1 MYINNIAH
9 YLPAQRIT
17 NQHFTEINGLSSE
30 WIVER
35 TGIEERRKA
44 GPGENTHTMAVEAV
58 KLLQQKIEFPL
69 QQVDL
74 IVGASYTPYDTIV
87 TLAHSVQHH
96 VDAAEAAVVFI
107 SSACSSFLNAMEIV
121 EGYMAMNKS
130 QNALVV
136 LSEHN
141 TAYNNEQD
149 PKSGHLWGDGASAL
163 LITKEKPAAGGL
175 LVKDI
180 ITRGAANV
188 GRGIE
193 GVTLRPLNGGIEMP
207 YGKDVFLYACSYMAS
222 VTKKILEKNNYGIEN
237 LNYLIPHQ
245 ANLRITKNVA
255 ESLKINPDRAVS
267 NVQYLGNTG
276 CAGAGIGMSEKWQS
290 FKPGDKIV
298 VTVFGGGYSYGAML
312 LEKTADT

>member
-1 MYINNIAH
+1 MYITDIAH
-9 YLPAQRIT
+9 YLPSQRV
-17 NQHFTEINGLSSE
+17 NNVYFAELNGLTHE

-58 KLLQQKIEFPL
+58 KNLQAKTAFPL
-69 QQVDL
+69 KKVDL
-74 IVGASYTPYDTIV
+74 IVGASYTPYDTVV
-87 TLAHSVQHH
+87 TLAHQVQHH
-96 VDAAEAAVVFI
+96 LDAADAVVVYI

-121 EGYMAMNKS
+121 EGYMASGKS
-130 QNALVV
+130 RHAVVV

-141 TAYNNEQD
+141 TAYHNEKD
-149 PKSGHLWGDGASAL
+149 LKAGHLWGDGAMAL
-163 LITKEKPAAGGL
+163 LVSKEPQEASL
-175 LVKDI
+175 HVREI

-188 GRGIE
+188 GKGIE

-207 YGKDVFLYACSYMAS
+207 YGKDVFLNACSYMAS
-222 VTKKILEKNNYGIEN
+222 VTKSILEKNNYS
-237 LNYLIPHQ
+237 LKDLSYLIPHQ

-255 ESLKINPDRAVS
+255 ENLGLRDDQAVS

-276 CAGAGIGMSEKWQS
+276 CAGSGIGLSEKWTE
-290 FKPGDKIV
+290 FKKGDKIV

-312 LEKTADT
+312 AEKM